1 MAGARAMPYDV
12 ALARA
17 VEQIPA
23 PSALEGGCRYEP
35 KWDGYR
41 ATVSVRDDGAY
52 IWSRRGTD
60 LSTLFPEIVAALE
73 AQLDPGVVVDSELV
87 VWRDGRLTFEVL
99 QERMGR
105 GPRAA
110 AAAARAR
117 PASLVAFDVLELGG
131 RDVRAEAFDARR
143 ALLVELAA
151 TWRPPLNLSP
161 VTDDV
166 DEAREWFETY
176 TAVGVEGLVVKG
188 GAQPYRGGERSWVKV
203 KHRATVDVVC
213 AAVIGTLSQPQEI
226 VAGLPIDGDLRIVG
240 RTTPLTPG
248 ARRRLVPLL
257 QRPTGDHPWP
267 ARISPGTFG
276 RFNAR
281 SAPIDLTLVEPFV
294 VEVSADVAWSGKSW
308 RHPVRFVRARPDVP
322 LEEALPPAARPA

>member
-1 MAGARAMPYDV
+1 MASARAMLYDV
-12 ALARA
+12 ALARV

-23 PSALEGGCRYEP
+23 PAALEGGCRYEP

-41 ATVSVRDDGAY
+41 AIVSSSDDGAR

-60 LSTLFPEIVAALE
+60 LTATFPEIAAAVTE
-73 AQLDPGVVVDSELV
+73 QLAPGAVLDGELV
-87 VWRDGRLTFEVL
+87 VWEGGRLAFEAL

-110 AAAARAR
+110 VAAARAR
-117 PASLVAFDVLELGG
+117 PASLAAFDVLAIAG
-131 RDVRAEAFDARR
+131 RDVRPESFDTRR

-151 TWRPPLNLSP
+151 SWHPPLNISP

-166 DEAREWFETY
+166 DEARQWFETY
-176 TAVGVEGLVVKG
+176 TVVGVEGLVVKG
-188 GAQPYRGGERSWVKV
+188 GAEPYRGGVRSWLKV
-203 KHRATVDVVC
+203 KHRSTVDVVC
-213 AAVIGTLSQPQEI
+213 AAVTGTLSQPQEI

-257 QRPTGDHPWP
+257 RRPVGEHPWP
-267 ARISPGTFG
+267 TRISRGTFG

-281 SAPIDLTLVEPFV
+281 TAPIDLTLVEPFV

-308 RHPVRFVRARPDVP
+308 RHPLRLVRVRPELHP
-322 LEEALPPAARPA
+322 MEISTP

>member
-41 ATVSVRDDGAY
+41 AAAAVQDDGAR

-60 LSTLFPEIVAALE
+60 LTSTFPEIVAALE
-73 AQLDPGVVVDSELV
+73 AQLDPGVVLDSELV
-87 VWRDGRLTFEVL
+87 VWQDGRLAFEVL

-117 PASLVAFDVLELGG
+117 PASLVAFDVLELDG
-131 RDVRAEAFDARR
+131 RDVQAEPFDARR
-143 ALLVELAA
+143 ALLVELAT
-151 TWRPPLNLSP
+151 TWQPPLNPSP

-166 DEAREWFETY
+166 DEAREWFWTY
-176 TAVGVEGLVVKG
+176 TALGVEGLTVTG
-188 GAQPYRGGERSWVKV
+188 GAPPCRGGERTWIKV
-203 KHRATVDVVC
+203 KHRSTVEVVC
-213 AAVIGTLSQPQEI
+213 AAVTGTLSQPQEI
-226 VAGLPIDGDLRIVG
+226 VAGLPVDGDLWIVG
-240 RTTPLTPG
+240 RTTPLTP
-248 ARRRLVPLL
+248 
-257 QRPTGDHPWP
+257 
-267 ARISPGTFG
+267 
-276 RFNAR
+276 
-281 SAPIDLTLVEPFV
+281 
-294 VEVSADVAWSGKSW
+294 
-308 RHPVRFVRARPDVP
+308 
-322 LEEALPPAARPA
+322 

>member
-12 ALARA
+12 ALARV

-41 ATVSVRDDGAY
+41 AIVSSSGDGAR

-60 LSTLFPEIVAALE
+60 LTATFPEIAGAVAE
-73 AQLDPGVVVDSELV
+73 QLVPGAVLDGELV
-87 VWRDGRLTFEVL
+87 VWESGRLAFEAL

-105 GPRAA
+105 GPRTA

-117 PASLVAFDVLELGG
+117 PASLAAFDVLAVDG
-131 RDVRAEAFDARR
+131 RDVRPKPFDARR
-143 ALLVELAA
+143 ALLVELASS
-151 TWRPPLNLSP
+151 WRPPLNLSP

-166 DEAREWFETY
+166 DEAREWFEAY
-176 TAVGVEGLVVKG
+176 AAVGVEGLVVKG
-188 GAQPYRGGERSWVKV
+188 GAESYRGGERSWLKV
-203 KHRATVDVVC
+203 KHRSTVDVVC
-213 AAVIGTLSQPQEI
+213 AAVTGTLSQPQEI

-257 QRPTGDHPWP
+257 RRPVGEHPWP

-281 SAPIDLTLVEPFV
+281 RRRST
-294 VEVSADVAWSGKSW
+294 
-308 RHPVRFVRARPDVP
+308 
-322 LEEALPPAARPA
+322 

>member
-23 PSALEGGCRYEP
+23 PGALEGGCRYEV

-41 ATVSVRDDGAY
+41 ALTSVEDDGAR

-60 LSTLFPEIVAALE
+60 LTATFPEVVAALE
-73 AQLDPGVVVDSELV
+73 AQLDPGTVIDGELV
-87 VWRDGRLTFEVL
+87 IWHEGRLAFGAL

-117 PASLVAFDVLELGG
+117 PASLAVFDVLALAG
-131 RDVRAEAFDARR
+131 RDVRPEPFDERR

-151 TWRPPLNLSP
+151 PWRPPLNLSP
-161 VTDDV
+161 MTADV

-176 TAVGVEGLVVKG
+176 AAVGVEGLVIKG
-188 GAQPYRGGERSWVKV
+188 GAQPYRGGVRSWLKV
-203 KHRATVDVVC
+203 KSRSTIDVVC
-213 AAVIGTLSQPQEI
+213 AAVTGTLSQPQEI

-257 QRPTGDHPWP
+257 GRPVGEHPWP
-267 ARISPGTFG
+267 TRISPGTFG
-276 RFNAR
+276 RFNAQAR
-281 SAPIDLTLVEPFV
+281 PIDLTLVEPFV
-294 VEVSADVAWSGKSW
+294 VEVSADVAWSGRAF
-308 RHPVRFVRARPDVP
+308 RHGLRFLRVRPELHPMEISAP
-322 LEEALPPAARPA
+322 